1 MDIKKSS
8 TASKGKESIQYTF
21 NAFAMQLRNFLMYTF
36 NFSFYAEAFCSNKKT
51 KTLCY
56 LSVNF
61 QDWTQTVVIF
71 GFWYLE

>member
-8 TASKGKESIQYTF
+8 IASKGKESIQYTF
-21 NAFAMQLRNFLMYTF
+21 NAFAMKLRNFLMYAF
-36 NFSFYAEAFCSNKKT
+36 NFSFYAQAFCSNKT

-61 QDWTQTVVIF
+61 QD
-71 GFWYLE
+71 

>member
-36 NFSFYAEAFCSNKKT
+36 NFSFYAEAFCPNKKT
-51 KTLCY
+51 KPLCY

-61 QDWTQTVVIF
+61 QD
-71 GFWYLE
+71 